1 MGGWTDRRMDG
12 WVSGRTN
19 RWNERQMVGWT
30 GGRVGGQVDGWMDRQ
45 ADRWVGDGST
55 DECTDGRVEA

>member
-1 MGGWTDRRMDG
+1 MDG

-55 DECTDGRVEA
+55 DEWTDGRVEA

>member
-1 MGGWTDRRMDG
+1 MDG

-55 DECTDGRVEA
+55 DEWTDGRMET